1 MMNAR
6 QFTSLACM
14 SVLMAAH
21 ACTHVLHVIPKRAL
35 PQLCDAAPHGG
46 STISSTSRLPQ
57 AMCRS
62 CAPQQ
67 KKKEEEK
74 RGGGERGG
82 AHAGEITRAPTE
94 LLKMYRAVSHSL
106 GLDAHLAQVLLH
118 ELQHACCV
126 CIQQRN
132 RAQRL

>member
-1 MMNAR
+1 MVTPPHHQCA
-6 QFTSLACM
+6 ACHRPC
-14 SVLMAAH
+14 VGA
-21 ACTHVLHVIPKRAL
+21 VP
-35 PQLCDAAPHGG
+35 
-46 STISSTSRLPQ
+46 
-57 AMCRS
+57 RS
-62 CAPQQ
+62 

-94 LLKMYRAVSHSL
+94 LLEMYRAVSHSL